1 MSVPLEFS
9 PDARGQGLSSPKPTC
24 ADIGMYTEISF
35 RLEI

>member
-1 MSVPLEFS
+1 MSVPLEFR
-9 PDARGQGLSSPKPTC
+9 PDARGHGLPKPTC